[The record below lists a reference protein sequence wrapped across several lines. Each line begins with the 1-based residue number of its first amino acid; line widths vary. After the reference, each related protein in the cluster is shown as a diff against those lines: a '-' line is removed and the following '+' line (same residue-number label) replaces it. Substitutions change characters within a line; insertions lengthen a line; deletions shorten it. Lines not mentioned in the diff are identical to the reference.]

1 MGRIRTA
8 AVALA
13 AFTLLGCGTTTG
25 PPVVAPAG
33 DPVPADVL
41 RLEAQEYGRHGVAA
55 LSTEAVS
62 LRAFAGWFGRSDQF
76 TSSDDPAVP
85 QPGRTLLAVGGDTGC
100 RLSSGVEVRRVGD
113 DLRVGFTG
121 GTASQTCTRP
131 FGPIALLSVP
141 TDAVAGIRT
150 VNGKAPVAASGPGAL
165 TGFVRLESGPSA
177 AVEMGHGDT
186 ALGAQ
191 LEGNAEARTALDRPV
206 SPGTRAFAF
215 VLTGCR
221 ETGAVLLVDDDRL
234 SAEPSGGEA
243 VTCYLPEYY
252 LATFEL
258 PAQLVPEP
266 LVLGD

>member
-13 AFTLLGCGTTTG
+13 AFTLLSCGTTTG
-25 PPVVAPAG
+25 PPVVPAG

-55 LSTEAVS
+55 LSTDPVS
-62 LRAFAGWFGRSDQF
+62 LRAFGGWFGRSDQF
-76 TSSDDPAVP
+76 SSSDDPAVP

-113 DLRVGFTG
+113 DLRVAFTG
-121 GTASQTCTRP
+121 GTAGQTCTRP

-150 VNGKAPVAASGPGAL
+150 VDGEPPVSASGPGVL
-165 TGFVRLESGPSA
+165 TGFVRLDSGPPT
-177 AVEMGHGDT
+177 AVEIGHGDA
-186 ALGAQ
+186 ALTERVQRNPDAW
-191 LEGNAEARTALDRPV
+191 AVFTRPV
-206 SPGTRAFAF
+206 QPGARAFAF

-221 ETGAVLLVDDDRL
+221 ETGAVLLVGDQL
-234 SAEPSGGEA
+234 TAEPIGGDG
-243 VTCYLPEYY
+243 VTCYLPEFY
-252 LATFEL
+252 LAVFEL
-258 PAQLVPEP
+258 PTGLVPEP